1 MYAETESRRIWIA
14 GDPIDVWNHA
24 QVVFSWTPSAIQSY
38 IHAEQ
43 WELAFNALVLLADSE
58 LRGSA

>member
-14 GDPIDVWNHA
+14 GNPIEVWNHP
-24 QVVFSWTPSAIQSY
+24 QVGFSWTLSAIQSY